1 VLRDLGLEVETE
13 PDGTAHGWMPVTPQV
28 AAPWG
33 GATAGAIATLVDA
46 ICGNVAAI
54 GAHPD
59 RVATADLA
67 LTLVRPAA
75 GPQIEATAS
84 VVRRGRTTVVVE
96 VSLGEV
102 GWATATFSVLAR
114 REEAPYPATPTPGR
128 RPVFGGDGQ
137 TLTRWIGD
145 AIGIAVV
152 DAARGELSVPLGAY
166 VANSFGALQGGMV
179 ALLAEQAGAAAIGA
193 ALGTAAT
200 TVELHVAYLAQ
211 CRVGPFRTSATVLT
225 ADGAAGT
232 ATVKVVD
239 TGAGDRLATMAN
251 VAAIGPRR

>member
-13 PDGTAHGWMPVTPQV
+13 TDGTAHGWMPATPQV

-33 GATAGAIATLVDA
+33 GTTAGAVATLVDA
-46 ICGNVAAI
+46 ISGNVAAI
-54 GAHPD
+54 GASPD

-67 LTLVRPAA
+67 LTLVRPTT
-75 GPQIEATAS
+75 GPEIEATAS

-96 VSLGEV
+96 VRLGEV

-114 REEAPYPATPTPGR
+114 REEAPYRATPTPGR
-128 RPVFGGDGQ
+128 RAVFGGDGQ
-137 TLTRWIGD
+137 ALSRWVGD

-152 DAARGELSVPLGAY
+152 DAARGELSVPLSAY

-211 CRVGPFRTSATVLT
+211 CRVGPFRTSATVL
-225 ADGAAGT
+225 AANGGTGT
-232 ATVKVVD
+232 ATVKVFD
-239 TGAGDRLATMAN
+239 TGAGDRLATIAN
-251 VAAIGPRR
+251 VAAVGPRR